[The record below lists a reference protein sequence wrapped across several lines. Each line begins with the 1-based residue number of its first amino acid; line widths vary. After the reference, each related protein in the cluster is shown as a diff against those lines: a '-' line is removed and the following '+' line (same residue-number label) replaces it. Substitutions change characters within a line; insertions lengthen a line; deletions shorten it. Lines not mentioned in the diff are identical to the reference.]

1 MNNTATGS
9 NTSVFELIKVSNPV
23 VLSRLNNVRLLVS
36 RLATT
41 IKFSSL
47 SKLKSRGC
55 SPSVLMFWIFV
66 TV

>member
-23 VLSRLNNVRLLVS
+23 VLSRLNNVKLLVS